1 MYELKI
7 ERIMGEDEF
16 IGVYPTYID
25 ALNKAGELRNK
36 LNTYYIGEE
45 TISDHCSIKYVG

>member
-7 ERIMGEDEF
+7 ERIIGDDEF
-16 IGVYPTYID
+16 IGVYPTYGD
-25 ALNKAGELRNK
+25 ALSKSNELHDK

-45 TISDHCSIKYVG
+45 TISDHLLISYIG